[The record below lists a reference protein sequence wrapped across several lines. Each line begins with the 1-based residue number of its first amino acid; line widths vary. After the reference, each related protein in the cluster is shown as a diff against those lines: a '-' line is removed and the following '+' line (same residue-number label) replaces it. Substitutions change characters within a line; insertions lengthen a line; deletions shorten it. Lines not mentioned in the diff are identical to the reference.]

1 MKLFKN
7 KSKSQKESFSFLE
20 NRKLSANTIISENI
34 KIDLD
39 THKTLRNNNIFALG
53 GNSDHFANAL
63 IKPNLLQANA
73 SYFLLVP
80 KDKTY
85 DKYAEFLLKKGYDI
99 ISIDFANPNMIMR
112 FNPLFHIVDT
122 TNFVNLTDCL
132 FQNTKPSYDLSKF
145 KGVNPE
151 SIERKLFTLMCLY
164 ASSHTSI
171 ANCNF
176 QYIISIL
183 NDKNFFSTLNNL
195 VKAVETTRPDALISD
210 IYEEFLEGCKTVP
223 QKKHLIVESLINR
236 LSVFNEDN
244 IKQITGGSSIDIKN
258 MYENKTAVFCFV
270 PEKYEDKRKY
280 SVLYAML
287 FECLRNELYGCYDE
301 IINGKHLL
309 DERIPIRFFLTDT
322 EYFSVP
328 DLSKTMATCRIPGLS
343 ICVTVENFPLFKERY
358 SYWETIIG
366 NCDTH
371 VFYNQKHQKSV
382 DFAKL
387 FLSGGFFLNKL
398 SLERTKSTRNYD
410 DDYVSL
416 VSATAQP
423 NNYDDCIVK
432 IRGLNNPILDTKYNY
447 KQHPNNFE

>member
-1 MKLFKN
+1 MFKH
-7 KSKSQKESFSFLE
+7 KSKSPKESFSFLE
-20 NRKLSANTIISENI
+20 SKKLSANTIISENI
-34 KIDLD
+34 KINLD
-39 THKTLRNNNIFALG
+39 THKTLRNNNIFALA
-53 GNSDHFANAL
+53 GNNNHFTDAL

-80 KDKTY
+80 KDKIY
-85 DKYAEFLLKKGYDI
+85 DKYAEFLLKEGYDI
-99 ISIDFANPNMIMR
+99 ISIDFDNPNMIMR
-112 FNPLFHIVDT
+112 FNPLVHIVDT
-122 TNFVNLTDCL
+122 ANVVNLADCL

-145 KGVNPE
+145 KGITPE
-151 SIERKLFTLMCLY
+151 TIERRLFILMCLY
-164 ASSHTSI
+164 ASRHASVT
-171 ANCNF
+171 NCNF

-183 NDKNFFSTLNNL
+183 NDKNFFSKLNNL
-195 VKAVETTRPDALISD
+195 IKAVETTHPDALISE
-210 IYEEFLEGCKTVP
+210 IYEEFLKDCKAIP
-223 QKKHLIVESLINR
+223 QKKHLIVESLVNR
-236 LSVFNEDN
+236 LSIFNEDN
-244 IKQITGGSSIDIKN
+244 IKQITGSGSIDIKN

-280 SVLYAML
+280 SVIYAML
-287 FECLRNELYGCYDE
+287 FECIKNELYSCYDE
-301 IINGKHLL
+301 IINGKRLIN
-309 DERIPIRFFLTDT
+309 ERIPIRCFLTNT
-322 EYFSVP
+322 EYFSIL
-328 DLSKTMATCRIPGLS
+328 DFSKTMATCRIPGLS
-343 ICVTVENFPLFKERY
+343 ICVAVEHFPLFKEKY
-358 SYWETIIG
+358 PYWETIIG

-387 FLSGGFFLNKL
+387 FLSGGFFLNNL

-423 NNYDDCIVK
+423 TNYEDCIVK